1 MSVLGRE
8 DIIREI
14 MKEHLLLDPFDIN
27 EPEHQQRLQPS
38 SIDLRV
44 GGEYGRFTRND
55 GLVNDM
61 APRRLTEITERNYE
75 RFRIGENEGFVV
87 APGELVLVAVDLA
100 IWLPSNI
107 AARIDGKST
116 IGRSGIDAQNAGWV
130 EPGFHGVLTCEV
142 RNDAPWPIE
151 IRGGDDIAQLVL
163 MRLETPTDFPY
174 GNEGLLNR
182 YQGQRGV
189 TFPRQRTQYGWGR

>member
-8 DIIREI
+8 DIIAAI
-14 MKEHLLLDPFDIN
+14 MRGHLLLEPFDIEN
-27 EPEHQQRLQPS
+27 PECQQRIQPS

-44 GGEYGRFTRND
+44 GSEYARFSKND

-61 APRRLTEITERNYE
+61 APRRLSEITERNFE
-75 RFRIGENEGFVV
+75 RFTLGENEGFVV
-87 APGELVLVAVDLA
+87 APGELVLVAVDLS
-100 IWLPSNI
+100 IVLSHGH

-116 IGRSGIDAQNAGWV
+116 VGRSGIDAQNAGWV

-163 MRLETPTDFPY
+163 LELKTPTDFPY
-174 GNEGLLNR
+174 GHEGLLNR

-189 TFPRQRTQYGWGR
+189 TLPRQRTQYGWGR